1 MRQVQTTGSNN
12 KSSKKGTPRH
22 RRNKHVYLFRLLLG
36 VAAIATFTVITQV
49 TVEGWEAI
57 SNALFGGFTL
67 QDVVRYAVIVVSS
80 IMVGYW
86 IKRPRKN
93 QNHEDDK
100 QQ

>member
-1 MRQVQTTGSNN
+1 MKVQTTSSNN
-12 KSSKKGTPRH
+12 KSSEKGTPRR
-22 RRNKHVYLFRLLLG
+22 RRNKHVYLIRLLLG
-36 VAAIATFTVITQV
+36 IVAIAAFTVITQV

-67 QDVVRYAVIVVSS
+67 QDIVRYVVIVVLS

-86 IKRPRKN
+86 MKRPCKKHHHDN
-93 QNHEDDK
+93 DE